1 MAEVQLPKITTLI
14 PQKEFEYVGSVVNR
28 ADLIR
33 QSSTNDRYLELKA
46 EINPLRLTTK
56 KAGVGADSSYKVG
69 ELKGYAVRAGIP
81 SAQNKDKLVEA
92 LRNYLQL

>member
-1 MAEVQLPKITTLI
+1 MSEVQLPKIKTLI
-14 PQKEFEYVGSVVNR
+14 PQVPFEYVGSVVNR
-28 ADLIR
+28 VDLVR

-56 KAGVGADSSYKVG
+56 KATAGKDSSYKV
-69 ELKGYAVRAGIP
+69 EKLKEFAVRAGIP
-81 SAQNKDKLVEA
+81 SAQKKDKLVEA